1 MHESIDWPPPRSPR
15 RRRRR
20 FLLILAVIA
29 AVVFGGRAALSY
41 FVDVLWFGSLGY
53 GDVFWKTLSLQ
64 WGVFATFTAATFLI
78 LYGSFV
84 ALKRAH
90 LPDLPS
96 GHTIFIGGQPL
107 KLPVEPVL
115 RLIALG
121 VSLVI
126 AAATGA
132 GMMAEWPTL
141 ALFWYAPRATGV
153 VVDPI
158 FGKPL
163 NFFFFVLPAWQ
174 LIAGWLL
181 TLAVIICVLAVFF
194 ILITG
199 GTRVLAGSLSRS
211 VTLPWRGL
219 SIAFAFLLLIVAVRV
234 YLGRFE
240 QLFDDHTIFG
250 GVTYTDAHVTLTG
263 MLVVCAALVLGAV
276 IAAVN
281 SVRQPRGRWLVAA
294 FLPAAVC
301 YVAVQAIGWYVSS
314 FIVKPNELVREQPY
328 IAHNIELTRQAYGL
342 NRVSQREFPAETTV
356 DAADPENNQ
365 ATLQN
370 IRLWDWRALQDT
382 LRQIQE
388 IRTYYDFPDI
398 DIDRYEIEGTT
409 REVMLATRELNVDKL
424 PESSR
429 NWINEKLIYTH
440 GYGITMNPVN
450 GFTPEGLPT
459 LMLSNM
465 PVQSTVRGL
474 TVTRP
479 EVYFGELTN
488 TDVYVKTRQKE
499 FNYPQGQTNNLTS
512 YDGNGGIVLGGF
524 LRRIIIALDRDDLA
538 KLPFS
543 DDVTPDSRL
552 LMRRNL
558 RDRVSALAPF
568 LTYDPDPYI
577 VLGDDGR
584 LSWIMDA
591 FTVSDSYPYST
602 RYRLDR
608 DLINYMRNSVK
619 VVIDAY
625 DGTTTFYVFDTEDPI
640 IAAYRRIFPSLFKD
654 ASTMPPG
661 LRKHMRYPE
670 LLLKLQAEVYGLYH
684 MTDPEA
690 FYNREDL
697 WTVASEVG
705 MGEGGQQTT
714 QAMQPNFVLMKL
726 PGETGVE
733 FVEILPF
740 TPANRN
746 NLIGWIAGR
755 SDGAQYGTSVVYNFP
770 KTKLVDGP
778 LQIEARIDQNAQLS
792 GQLTLWNQQG
802 SHVRRGALLVI
813 PSGRALLYAEPIY
826 LQAER
831 SPMPELRLVV
841 LALQDKLAYGPTFES
856 AMAALFGGAASSM
869 SALSTSV
876 PPTNAPS
883 TSAAPTTAA
892 AGPAQRAGA
901 SAASPQPA
909 ADLNALIAEAAKDLA
924 DYQRLT
930 AEGKLGEAGQK
941 LEELKRTLDKLNARQ
956 R

>member
-1 MHESIDWPPPRSPR
+1 
-15 RRRRR
+15 
-20 FLLILAVIA
+20 
-29 AVVFGGRAALSY
+29 
-41 FVDVLWFGSLGY
+41 
-53 GDVFWKTLSLQ
+53 
-64 WGVFATFTAATFLI
+64 
-78 LYGSFV
+78 
-84 ALKRAH
+84 
-90 LPDLPS
+90 LPS
-96 GHTIFIGGQPL
+96 GHTIYIGGQPL

-132 GMMAEWPTL
+132 GMMVEWPTL
-141 ALFWYAPRATGV
+141 ALFWYAPRTTGG

-163 NFFFFVLPAWQ
+163 NFFLFALPAWQ
-174 LIAGWLL
+174 LIASWLL
-181 TLAVIICVLAVFF
+181 TLAVITCLLAVFF
-194 ILITG
+194 ILVTG
-199 GTRVLAGSLSRS
+199 GTRVLAGRLSRY
-211 VTLPWRGL
+211 VTLPWRGI
-219 SIAFAFLLLIVAVRV
+219 SITFAFLLLILAMRV
-234 YLGRFE
+234 YIGRFE
-240 QLFDDHTIFG
+240 LLLEDHTIFG

-263 MLVVCAALVLGAV
+263 MLVVCAALVLGAA

-281 SVRQPRGRWLVAA
+281 AVRVPRGRWLVAA
-294 FLPAAVC
+294 ILPAAVC
-301 YVAVQAIGWYVSS
+301 YVALQAIAWYVSS
-314 FIVKPNELVREQPY
+314 FIVKPNELVREKPY
-328 IAHNIELTRQAYGL
+328 IVYNTDLTRQAYGL

-398 DIDRYEIEGTT
+398 DIDRYDIDGTT

-459 LMLSNM
+459 LILSNM
-465 PVQSTVRGL
+465 PVQSTVRSV

-479 EVYFGELTN
+479 EIYFGEMTN

-499 FNYPQGQTNNLTS
+499 FNYPQGASNSLTS
-512 YDGNGGIVLGGF
+512 YEGNGGIVLGGF

-543 DDVTPDSRL
+543 DDVNKDSRL

-591 FTVSDSYPYST
+591 FTVSDSYPYSSH
-602 RYRLDR
+602 YHLDQN
-608 DLINYMRNSVK
+608 LINYMRNSVK
-619 VVIDAY
+619 VVVDAY
-625 DGTTTFYVFDTEDPI
+625 DGTTTFYVFDTDDPI

-654 ASTMPPG
+654 AAMMPSG
-661 LRKHMRYPE
+661 LRKHVRYPE

-697 WTVASEVG
+697 WTVATEVG
-705 MGEGGQQTT
+705 MSEGG
-714 QAMQPNFVLMKL
+714 
-726 PGETGVE
+726 
-733 FVEILPF
+733 
-740 TPANRN
+740 
-746 NLIGWIAGR
+746 
-755 SDGAQYGTSVVYNFP
+755 
-770 KTKLVDGP
+770 
-778 LQIEARIDQNAQLS
+778 
-792 GQLTLWNQQG
+792 
-802 SHVRRGALLVI
+802 
-813 PSGRALLYAEPIY
+813 
-826 LQAER
+826 
-831 SPMPELRLVV
+831 
-841 LALQDKLAYGPTFES
+841 
-856 AMAALFGGAASSM
+856 
-869 SALSTSV
+869 
-876 PPTNAPS
+876 
-883 TSAAPTTAA
+883 
-892 AGPAQRAGA
+892 
-901 SAASPQPA
+901 
-909 ADLNALIAEAAKDLA
+909 
-924 DYQRLT
+924 
-930 AEGKLGEAGQK
+930 
-941 LEELKRTLDKLNARQ
+941 
-956 R
+956 

>member
-1 MHESIDWPPPRSPR
+1 MPESIDWPRIQSPL
-15 RRRRR
+15 RRRR
-20 FLLILAVIA
+20 FLLLILAVL
-29 AVVFGGRAALSY
+29 AVIFFGGRTALSY
-41 FVDVLWFGSLGY
+41 YVEVLWFGSLGY
-53 GDVFWKTLSLQ
+53 RDVLWKTLSLQ
-64 WGVFATFTAATFLI
+64 WGIFTAFAAATFLI
-78 LYGSFV
+78 LFGSFL

-107 KLPVEPVL
+107 KLPVEAVL
-115 RLIALG
+115 RLSALG
-121 VSLVI
+121 LSLLI
-126 AAATGA
+126 AGVTGA
-132 GMMAEWPTL
+132 GMMMEWPTI
-141 ALFWYAPRATGV
+141 ALFWNAPRSVAAF
-153 VVDPI
+153 VDPV

-163 NFFFFVLPAWQ
+163 NFFLFALPGWQ
-174 LIAGWLL
+174 LLVGWLL
-181 TLAVIICVLAVFF
+181 TLAVMTCVLAVLF
-194 ILITG
+194 ILITR
-199 GTRVLAGSLSRS
+199 GTRAFAGRSRS
-211 VTLPWRGL
+211 YVTLPWHGL
-219 SIAFAFLLLIVAVRV
+219 SITFAFLLLVLAMRA
-234 YLGRFE
+234 YLDRFE
-240 QLFDDHTIFG
+240 LLFDGHTIFT

-263 MLVVCAALVLGAV
+263 MLIVCAALVVGAV

-281 SVRQPRGRWLVAA
+281 GVFAARGRWIAA
-294 FLPAAVC
+294 AILPAALCFISLQV
-301 YVAVQAIGWYVSS
+301 VEWYVSS

-328 IAHNIELTRQAYGL
+328 IAHNIALTRQAYGL
-342 NRVSQREFPAETTV
+342 DGVSQHEFPAETDV
-356 DAADPENNQ
+356 AATDPANNQ

-398 DIDRYEIEGTT
+398 DIDRYEIDGVT
-409 REVMLATRELNVDKL
+409 RQVMLATRELNIEKL

-429 NWINEKLIYTH
+429 SWINEKLIYTH

-450 GFTPEGLPT
+450 GFTAEGLPN
-459 LMLSNM
+459 LILSNM
-465 PVQSTVRGL
+465 PVQSTVRSL

-499 FNYPQGQTNNLTS
+499 FNYPQGETNNLTS
-512 YDGNGGIVLGGF
+512 YEGNGGIVLGGF
-524 LRRIIIALDRDDLA
+524 LRRSIIAFDRGDLA

-543 DDVTPDSRL
+543 DDVNKDSQL
-552 LMRRNL
+552 LMRRNV

-568 LTYDPDPYI
+568 LSYDSDPYI

-584 LSWIMDA
+584 LSWVMDA
-591 FTVSDSYPYST
+591 FTVSDSYPYSSH
-602 RYRLDR
+602 YHLDQNPV
-608 DLINYMRNSVK
+608 NYMRNSVK

-625 DGTTTFYVFDTEDPI
+625 NGATTFYVFDKEDPI
-640 IAAYRRIFPSLFKD
+640 IAAYRSIFPSLFKD
-654 ASTMPPG
+654 AAAMPTA

-684 MTDPEA
+684 MTDPGA

-705 MGEGGQQTT
+705 MSEGGQQVT

-726 PGETGVE
+726 PGESGVE

-841 LALQDKLAYGPTFES
+841 LAVQDRLAYGPTFEA
-856 AMAALFGGAASSM
+856 AMSALFGGAASS
-869 SALSTSV
+869 LSG
-876 PPTNAPS
+876 APGS
-883 TSAAPTTAA
+883 
-892 AGPAQRAGA
+892 AGPAQRAPA
-901 SAASPQPA
+901 SAGLPQPA

-941 LEELKRTLDKLNARQ
+941 LEELKRALEKLNARQ

>member
-1 MHESIDWPPPRSPR
+1 MPESIDWPRMPPPR
-15 RRRRR
+15 RRRRV
-20 FLLILAVIA
+20 LIILVVLAFIFFA
-29 AVVFGGRAALSY
+29 GRAALSY
-41 FVDVLWFGSLGY
+41 YVDVLWFGSLGY
-53 GDVFWKTLSLQ
+53 ADVFWKTLSLQ
-64 WGVFATFTAATFLI
+64 WGTFATFAAATFLI
-78 LYGSFV
+78 LYGSFL

-96 GHTIFIGGQPL
+96 GQTILIGGQRVT
-107 KLPVEPVL
+107 LPVEPVL

-121 VSLVI
+121 VSLTI

-132 GMMAEWPTL
+132 SMMAEWPTL
-141 ALFWYAPRATGV
+141 ALFWYAPRTAGG

-158 FGKPL
+158 FTKPL
-163 NFFFFVLPAWQ
+163 NFFLFALPAWQ
-174 LIAGWLL
+174 LITGWLL
-181 TLAVIICVLAVFF
+181 TLAVITCVLAAFF

-199 GTRVLAGSLSRS
+199 GSRVLAGRLSRS

-219 SIAFAFLLLIVAVRV
+219 SIAVAFLLLIVAMRV

-240 QLFDDHTIFG
+240 RLFEDHTIFG

-263 MLVVCAALVLGAV
+263 MLVVCTALVLGAL
-276 IAAVN
+276 IALVN
-281 SVRQPRGRWLVAA
+281 VVSVPRGRWLLLAMA
-294 FLPAAVC
+294 PAALC
-301 YVAVQAIGWYVSS
+301 YFVVQIVGWYVSS
-314 FIVKPNELVREQPY
+314 FIVKPNELVREKPY
-328 IAHNIELTRQAYGL
+328 IVYNTDLTRRAYGL
-342 NRVSQREFPAETTV
+342 NKVLQREFPAEPTV
-356 DAADPENNQ
+356 EAADPANNQ

-398 DIDRYEIEGTT
+398 DIDRYEIDGAT

-459 LMLSNM
+459 LILSNM
-465 PVQSTVRGL
+465 PVQSTVRDL
-474 TVTRP
+474 TVMRP

-499 FNYPQGQTNNLTS
+499 FNYPQGQTNNLNS
-512 YDGNGGIVLGGF
+512 YEGNGGIVLGGF

-543 DDVTPDSRL
+543 DDVNKDSRL
-552 LMRRNL
+552 LMRRNV

-584 LSWIMDA
+584 LSWIMDG

-602 RYRLDR
+602 HYHLGR

-625 DGTTTFYVFDTEDPI
+625 DGTTTFYVFDSEDPV
-640 IAAYRRIFPSLFKD
+640 IAAYRRIFPTLFKD
-654 ASTMPPG
+654 AATMPPG
-661 LRKHMRYPE
+661 LRKHVRYPE
-670 LLLKLQAEVYGLYH
+670 LLLNLQAEVYGLYH

-697 WTVASEVG
+697 WTVATEVG
-705 MGEGGQQTT
+705 MGEDGQQTT
-714 QAMQPNFVLMKL
+714 QAMHPNFVLMKL
-726 PGETGVE
+726 PGETGEE

-841 LALQDKLAYGPTFES
+841 LALQDRLAYGPTFES
-856 AMAALFGGAASSM
+856 AMAALFGGATSS
-869 SALSTSV
+869 L
-876 PPTNAPS
+876 
-883 TSAAPTTAA
+883 SAARVSGEPMR
-892 AGPAQRAGA
+892 RAPA
-901 SAASPQPA
+901 SAESAQPA
-909 ADLNALIAEAAKDLA
+909 ADLDALIAEAAKDLA

-941 LEELKRTLDKLNARQ
+941 LEELKRALDKLNTRQ
-956 R
+956 K